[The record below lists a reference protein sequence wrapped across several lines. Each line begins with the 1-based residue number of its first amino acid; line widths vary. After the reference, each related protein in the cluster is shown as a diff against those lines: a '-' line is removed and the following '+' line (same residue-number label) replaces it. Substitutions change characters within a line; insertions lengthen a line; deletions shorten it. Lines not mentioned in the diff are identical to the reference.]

1 MARKIVIK
9 KSSITGTGISAD
21 TNIQEYLLRGKPIE
35 IGTEVLIKHFSS
47 ASWVKSIIKDIKKS
61 PSGKTV
67 FYFFIP
73 KPGWISLEEDRVK
86 FITKK
91 KIKIAKGENQ

>member
-21 TNIQEYLLRGKPIE
+21 TNIQEYLLRDKPIE

-47 ASWVKSIIKDIKKS
+47 ATWVKSIIKDIKN
-61 PSGKTV
+61 
-67 FYFFIP
+67 
-73 KPGWISLEEDRVK
+73 ISRRRQ
-86 FITKK
+86 
-91 KIKIAKGENQ
+91 G